1 MSLQIGGQSSALK
14 SVAQFLIL
22 GALAAAVLN
31 SSDIK
36 RYFELKSM

>member
-1 MSLQIGGQSSALK
+1 MSLQIGGQSSGLK
-14 SVAQFLIL
+14 AIAQWVIL
-22 GALAAAVLN
+22 GALAAAVIN